1 MTHFG
6 RCRERLEIAIEA
18 ACEGQSGWPARVA
31 AGVRAAVAL
40 AAADPDLGRTLTEGA
55 GHRHHDDEEFAALVD
70 HLAQLLARG
79 APPRNRR
86 LPDAPTVVIR
96 IARQVNL
103 ELEAGRVAALPSIAP
118 DLTFLA
124 LMPYLGFAAARR
136 WSQPTATA

>member
-6 RCRERLEIAIEA
+6 RCRQRLEVAIEE
-18 ACEGQSGWPARVA
+18 ACDGQASWPARVA
-31 AGVRAAVAL
+31 AAVGAALEL
-40 AAADPDLGRTLTEGA
+40 AAADPEVGRTLTEGA
-55 GHRHHDDEEFAALVD
+55 GHRHDDNEEFVALVEDLAALFAHD
-70 HLAQLLARG
+70 

-86 LPDAPTVVIR
+86 LPDAPTVVTR

-103 ELEAGRVAALPSIAP
+103 ELEAGRGPTLPSIAP

-124 LMPYLGFAAARR
+124 LMPYLGFADARR